1 MAAAAPAQDLSGA
14 VERVTSGRSGSGRRL
29 AEPEPGGG
37 SGGSSSV
44 GYVLLPTTKQ
54 RQHETVMRSLAGQRG
69 FKRMGPDTLLLP
81 ILPAG
86 QPSPMPGN
94 LPPSRLRLGDGP
106 KGAAQDGGGLIPA
119 ATAGVTKLEGRVS
132 ARVAVPSAR
141 APPSVSDT
149 PGLMPDA
156 AMASAG
162 TGGSIHSTS
171 ALRLLRC
178 WRILDSTHVASTA
191 WYRDFYR
198 RWPELQR

>member
-1 MAAAAPAQDLSGA
+1 
-14 VERVTSGRSGSGRRL
+14 L

-94 LPPSRLRLGDGP
+94 LPPPRLRLGE
-106 KGAAQDGGGLIPA
+106 GAAQDGGGLIPA

-191 WYRDFYR
+191 WYRDFYQ